1 MKGGDRVKRD
11 MDLVRDILLL
21 IESNDSYDFEWFE
34 PNFDGLNCDY
44 HKIWYHIKI
53 MVDGGLLECEKAE
66 KVKYANYHDSLYIT
80 AKGYEFLDCVR
91 NADIWRTVKERIAV
105 VGGAP
110 SDVIML
116 LANRLIRERVR

>member
-1 MKGGDRVKRD
+1 MKGGDSVKRD

-21 IESNDSYDFEWFE
+21 IESNDKFWVDWRDCEFESL
-34 PNFDGLNCDY
+34 DRDY
-44 HKIWYHIKI
+44 TTVYYHIKI
-53 MVDGGLLECEKAE
+53 MVDGGLLECEKA
-66 KVKYANYHDSLYIT
+66 KYADQYDSLYIT
-80 AKGYEFLDCVR
+80 AKGHEFLDCVR
-91 NADIWRTVKERIAV
+91 NDDIWHTVKERIAV

>member
-21 IESNDSYDFEWFE
+21 IESNDRFWTDWRESEFESL
-34 PNFDGLNCDY
+34 DRDY
-44 HKIWYHIKI
+44 TTVYYHIKI
-53 MVDGGLLECEKAE
+53 MVDGGLLECEKAR
-66 KVKYANYHDSLYIT
+66 YADKHDTLYIT
-80 AKGYEFLDCVR
+80 AKGHEFLDCIR
-91 NADIWRTVKERIAV
+91 NDDIWNTVKERIAI

-116 LANRLIRERVR
+116 LANKLIRKVVIT